1 MKLPYVLM
9 VFLLFVYHAASA
21 TSMTCGT
28 HLIEEGQIVGQTK
41 EEVIK
46 QCGAP
51 LQQYGNDM
59 TYKKGSVIYRLHF
72 NDSDELESIV
82 EEE

>member
-1 MKLPYVLM
+1 MKLPHVLM
-9 VFLLFVYHAASA
+9 ASLLFAYGTASA

-41 EEVIK
+41 EQVIK

-72 NDSDELESIV
+72 NDADELESIK

>member
-1 MKLPYVLM
+1 MKLTYTVML
-9 VFLLFVYHAASA
+9 FLLFTFGTASA

-72 NDSDELESIV
+72 NDADELESIM

>member
-9 VFLLFVYHAASA
+9 VFLLFVYGTASA